1 MCRITCGTFLGDSG
15 SLSRPLGNA
24 VLDGIDF
31 VIENDDPS
39 FYGDLARNLK
49 SHSGKVSTLGIKV
62 YEDDNNGTQCCEI
75 ICRNNCSCDAF
86 APLNH
91 INNTSTGCQ
100 IWLKGTKFVR
110 ASGNIALPINV
121 SVALLEHKGTFN
133 LIYFFFFWSPKGTGY
148 GTKNAYFLAPMVI
161 NFSLL
166 VRIFI
171 NIHQRI

>member
-62 YEDDNNGTQCCEI
+62 YEDDNNGTQIFAI
-75 ICRNNCSCDAF
+75 IGHISLDSSEAFSFRCLHTMKIKHTSGIFPLTLMAPSDFFSDLFKVVNYLPMSYSKQVVDMAHCWGGSNPCNACDLLFMSC
-86 APLNH
+86 
-91 INNTSTGCQ
+91 
-100 IWLKGTKFVR
+100 
-110 ASGNIALPINV
+110 
-121 SVALLEHKGTFN
+121 
-133 LIYFFFFWSPKGTGY
+133 
-148 GTKNAYFLAPMVI
+148 
-161 NFSLL
+161 L
-166 VRIFI
+166 VQKTRSK
-171 NIHQRI
+171 RS

>member
-75 ICRNNCSCDAF
+75 ICR
-86 APLNH
+86 
-91 INNTSTGCQ
+91 I
-100 IWLKGTKFVR
+100 
-110 ASGNIALPINV
+110 
-121 SVALLEHKGTFN
+121 
-133 LIYFFFFWSPKGTGY
+133 
-148 GTKNAYFLAPMVI
+148 
-161 NFSLL
+161 
-166 VRIFI
+166 
-171 NIHQRI
+171 